1 MTYEL
6 LIQHGKTLYYP
17 PVVDGV
23 AIEWERQGQPGK
35 LSFSVVK
42 TENLSFEEG
51 DPCRFSVDGKPLF
64 YGFVFEKARSG
75 SNPKNIKVTVY
86 DQLYY
91 LKNKDTYVYS
101 NKTATEVVKMIA
113 EDFGLRLGTL
123 DNTGYKIESR
133 TEENATLFDIIQN
146 ALDATTKA
154 KTEMYVLYDQ
164 AGKLMLTNI
173 GNMKL
178 GLVINE
184 DTAGDYDYKS
194 SITQNTYNRIKLAL
208 EDSDAGKRLI
218 YISQDSANINKWG
231 VLQYYEKLN
240 DAANAKAMADALLKL
255 YNTKTRTLSIKNAL
269 GDVRVRAGTMLVVM
283 LGLGDINLS
292 NYLLVEQV
300 KHSFNNGQ
308 HLMELKLRGGNFVA

>member
-23 AIEWERQGQPGK
+23 TIEWERQGQPGK

-64 YGFVFEKARSG
+64 YGFVFEKSRSG
-75 SNPKNIKVTVY
+75 SNPKNIKVVVY

-218 YISQDSANINKWG
+218 YISQDSTNINKWG

-240 DAANAKAMADALLKL
+240 DATNAKTMADALLKL
-255 YNTKTRTLSIKNAL
+255 YNAKTRSLSIKNAL